1 MRSEGNRCV
10 THVKQGS
17 LSPDRPVRQG
27 TQLGGLWLALRTL
40 IKLVSKLYAISQK
53 NVVSGGIFFPAALFC
68 VPDEV
73 LDRLYTLSPYLK
85 KHAFSLYSFKVTK
98 NAQNQA
104 FDAPNF
110 RHCEQIC
117 HFQYALSSKFC
128 SKRHIIYSK
137 WYNMLLLAFARKTTA
152 GSTEIA
158 NQSSDRKTKQPRLAN
173 KYYSSCWSASSS
185 TAFTLPVC
193 PETVSSF
200 FPRKLSPRSLNTV
213 ASSKMRSSAH
223 RSVR

>member
-17 LSPDRPVRQG
+17 LSPGRPVRQG

-98 NAQNQA
+98 MPKTRRLMRPILGIASKYDISSIHHHQNSVQNAIS
-104 FDAPNF
+104 FTVSGT
-110 RHCEQIC
+110 IC
-117 HFQYALSSKFC
+117 HPPDHPLAPPAKTPAD
-128 SKRHIIYSK
+128 
-137 WYNMLLLAFARKTTA
+137 NLLPKNRLAF
-152 GSTEIA
+152 
-158 NQSSDRKTKQPRLAN
+158 
-173 KYYSSCWSASSS
+173 
-185 TAFTLPVC
+185 
-193 PETVSSF
+193 
-200 FPRKLSPRSLNTV
+200 
-213 ASSKMRSSAH
+213 
-223 RSVR
+223 